1 MGHYHMFLRVVGTP
15 LYSDRMTS
23 SAPAALGMCFDRT
36 FDPALITDFARA
48 LDARAEQLWVIE
60 DCFYT
65 GGISL
70 AAAALA
76 VTEEL
81 TVGLGILPARARTA
95 AITAMEI
102 ATLCGLAPGRVLPGI
117 GHGVQD
123 WMAQMGVR
131 PQSPV
136 TALDEVLSSVGP
148 LLDGEQVSTDGPYV
162 YLDHV
167 QLDQPPVPRPPVLAG
182 VRGPNSLALAGR
194 VADGVVL
201 DMAGPAYVR
210 RAIKQ
215 ADPPGPFRV
224 VTVTAFVTADRRMDA
239 YRSAAPWLAGQL
251 ESPSASI
258 RAVPFF
264 DELMAVFQRD
274 GPDGLASI
282 PADWWSELG
291 AIGTLD
297 DAMSHVEAL
306 EAAGV
311 DDIAMFPAPD
321 PAIARA
327 QLDDVVRLASAR
339 EVSPRVGRV

>member
-1 MGHYHMFLRVVGTP
+1 
-15 LYSDRMTS
+15 MTS
-23 SAPAALGMCFDRT
+23 SPAALGMCFDRT
-36 FDPALITDFARA
+36 FDPALVTDFARA
-48 LDARAEQLWVIE
+48 LDGRAEQLWIIE

-65 GGISL
+65 GGVSL

-131 PQSPV
+131 PESPL
-136 TALDEVLSSVGP
+136 TALDEVLAGVGR
-148 LLDGEQVSTDGPYV
+148 LLDGEQVDMAGRYV
-162 YLDHV
+162 HLDHV
-167 QLDQPPVPRPPVLAG
+167 QLDQAPVPRPPVLAG
-182 VRGPNSLALAGR
+182 VRGPKSLALAGR

-210 RAIKQ
+210 RALEQ
-215 ADPPGPFRV
+215 ADPPGSFRV
-224 VTVTAFVTADRRMDA
+224 VAFTAFITADQRVEA
-239 YRSAAPWLAGQL
+239 YRLAAPWLAAQL
-251 ESPSASI
+251 EHPSASI

-274 GPDGLASI
+274 GPDALASI
-282 PADWWSELG
+282 PTDWWSELG

-339 EVSPRVGRV
+339 EVSPRVGQA